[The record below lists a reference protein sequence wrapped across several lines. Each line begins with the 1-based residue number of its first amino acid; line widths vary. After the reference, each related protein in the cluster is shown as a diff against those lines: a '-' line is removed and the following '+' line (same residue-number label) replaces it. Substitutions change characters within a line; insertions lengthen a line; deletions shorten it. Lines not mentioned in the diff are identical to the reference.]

1 MDHDLILT
9 LAKVLVA
16 AAWADGDLTPDEIN
30 SMKEVLS
37 RLPHLTARDWAS
49 VDIYMASPV
58 GEMERSRLVEE
69 LRQQVIS
76 PDNKQMVF
84 AALDDLVSADGVIS
98 DQERQAIAQI
108 KGAIESGTAGG
119 FGGLSRLF
127 RGLVAAPVQAQ
138 GPNREIYLDDFV
150 TNRVYFALQRRM
162 ERGEGALNL
171 PDAALRKLSLAG
183 GMLAR
188 VAGANP
194 EITGA
199 ERAMM
204 VDVLCAHWPLAPAEA
219 AFVVDVAVA
228 QLPAGIDNFRL
239 ADEFAQ
245 VSEYEERGQFVDAL
259 FALAA
264 TDGAVT
270 DAEMADIR
278 SMAGA
283 LSLPHQR
290 FIEAKFRTVG
300 PGA

>member
-1 MDHDLILT
+1 MMGHDLILT

-16 AAWADGDLTPDEIN
+16 AAWADGELAPDEIN

-69 LRQQVIS
+69 LRQQVAT
-76 PDNKQMVF
+76 PDNKQVVF
-84 AALDDLVSADGVIS
+84 AALDDLAIADGVVS
-98 DQERQAIAQI
+98 EQERQAIAQI
-108 KGAIESGTAGG
+108 KVAIGSGTTA
-119 FGGLSRLF
+119 GLSRLF
-127 RGLVAAPVQAQ
+127 RGLAGAPKPAQ

-150 TNRVYFALQRRM
+150 SNRVYFVMQRRM
-162 ERGEGALNL
+162 ERGEGTLNL

-194 EITGA
+194 EITDS
-199 ERAMM
+199 ERAVMIEA
-204 VDVLCAHWPLAPAEA
+204 LRAHWPLAPAEA
-219 AFVVDVAVA
+219 GFVVDVAVA
-228 QLPAGIDNFRL
+228 QLPAGMDNFRL

-245 VSEYEERGQFVDAL
+245 VSEYEERGQMVDAL
-259 FALAA
+259 FAVAA
-264 TDGAVT
+264 ADGAVT
-270 DAEMADIR
+270 DAEVADIR
-278 SMAGA
+278 TIAGA

-290 FIEAKFRTVG
+290 FIEAKLRVG
-300 PGA
+300 GSGV